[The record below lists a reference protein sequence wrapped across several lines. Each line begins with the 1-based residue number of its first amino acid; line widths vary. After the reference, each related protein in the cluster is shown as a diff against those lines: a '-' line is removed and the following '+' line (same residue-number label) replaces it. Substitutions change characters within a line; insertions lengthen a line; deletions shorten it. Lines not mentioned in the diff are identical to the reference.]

1 MVLLHI
7 KHGDESHFLY
17 ETNTSTPI
25 DQLMGEVL
33 NIYNGRLKINRV
45 IGEMEELAKHG
56 TLLPPDMM
64 GLTDEQVEELKLKDD
79 QGEHCKPTEYIFNK
93 DPIGRR
99 NGYQPPDKMQELI
112 KKTIE
117 EVRQNI
123 SKDLVTKNQCLT
135 EAVVQ
140 ESLNLLRGCI
150 MIIYPMN
157 LPTHDP
163 IRMELEN
170 REDLTGLQASKEII
184 EPSMGALWFAGKAM
198 LRDKLV
204 RDYLGKNEKCK
215 AVVKVAKISS
225 GAPAREPP
233 MTEEQKKQLMMHYY
247 RRQEEEKKLE
257 VDNDDSY
264 SNSEWAD
271 NKSLHKSLLGLNRVS
286 WKPR

>member
-1 MVLLHI
+1 MVILHI

-17 ETNTSTPI
+17 ETTTSTSI
-25 DQLMGEVL
+25 NQLMGEVL
-33 NIYNGRLKINRV
+33 NIYNGRLKVYRV

-79 QGEHCKPTEYIFNK
+79 EGEQCKPTGYIFNK

-99 NGYQPPDKMQELI
+99 NGYQPPVNMQELI

-117 EVRQNI
+117 EVRQKI
-123 SKDLVTKNQCLT
+123 SKDLVSKNLCLT

-140 ESLNLLRGCI
+140 ESLNILRGCV
-150 MIIYPMN
+150 MIIYPMK

-170 REDLTGLQASKEII
+170 REDLSGMQASKEII

-204 RDYLGKNEKCK
+204 RDFLGKNEKCK
-215 AVVKVAKISS
+215 AVVKVAKMSS
-225 GAPAREPP
+225 GAPSREPP
-233 MTEEQKKQLMMHYY
+233 LTEDQRKQLMMHYY
-247 RRQEEEKKLE
+247 RKQEELKKLE
-257 VDNDDSY
+257 ADNDDAY

-271 NKSLHKSLLGLNRVS
+271 NKSLHKNLLGLNRVS
-286 WKPR
+286 WKPC